1 MGVKET
7 GMDFWRAQWA
17 DQIGRSFFHARFM
30 FSLLCT
36 CKSGSR
42 YGKHCATGRADALPL
57 SRRRP
62 LPRHPVVQAGSWLFA
77 GLCAEILACCVL
89 PAWAAK
95 EAGQKAGHNL
105 PWSEAPLQAALCA
118 TPHYTVG
125 FYPSAYERALQSWS
139 TGREFPIADR
149 LLKLARPALAVS
161 FKELSSP
168 PCILYSCPSAH
179 SAALDRGRLWP
190 AFWPASLAAH
200 AGSTQHA
207 RISAHSL
214 AIGYNSTT
222 AAAIYIEGS

>member
-95 EAGQKAGHNL
+95 EAGQKA
-105 PWSEAPLQAALCA
+105 A
-118 TPHYTVG
+118 TICH
-125 FYPSAYERALQSWS
+125 
-139 TGREFPIADR
+139 GRR
-149 LLKLARPALAVS
+149 
-161 FKELSSP
+161 P
-168 PCILYSCPSAH
+168 PC
-179 SAALDRGRLWP
+179 RLHCAP
-190 AFWPASLAAH
+190 HHTTQSDSIPQPMKGPCR
-200 AGSTQHA
+200 AGQ
-207 RISAHSL
+207 RE
-214 AIGYNSTT
+214 GNSQLLI
-222 AAAIYIEGS
+222 ACSN